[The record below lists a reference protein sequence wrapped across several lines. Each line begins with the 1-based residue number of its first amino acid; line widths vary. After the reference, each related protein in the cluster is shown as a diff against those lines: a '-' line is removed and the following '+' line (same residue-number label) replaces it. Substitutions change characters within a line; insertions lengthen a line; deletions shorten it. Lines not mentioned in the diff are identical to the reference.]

1 MAYTNGRLPDSI
13 LASITGMAGARLRSG
28 PAAAWEQLRQ
38 AVFAAYGWYPA
49 PTGISDA
56 YRSHAVQEATFR
68 ARYQTSYVQYAT
80 GKVDRR
86 VWNGVAYYRKPGT
99 AAAAVPAPRTTA
111 RNRRRHHRTGW
122 FRRDPLKQLSAIAV
136 PLDWSNTEGRSVGE
150 AWHWTYTGPAEATS
164 NDTAI
169 TGAVPAAPDLIA
181 PDPIE
186 EDPMSA
192 AESVA
197 LLTQIVA
204 KLDTTTE
211 IIGVPI
217 QDTPLDKSKGQ
228 HFYLVNWA
236 NGTKLHLNSRAL
248 AYHRARGQL
257 DIIEWQPTGTLAGLV
272 LIK

>member
-1 MAYTNGRLPDSI
+1 M
-13 LASITGMAGARLRSG
+13 
-28 PAAAWEQLRQ
+28 
-38 AVFAAYGWYPA
+38 
-49 PTGISDA
+49 
-56 YRSHAVQEATFR
+56 QEATFR

-99 AAAAVPAPRTTA
+99 AAAAVPGHLEPRLGIA
-111 RNRRRHHRTGW
+111 VDITGLGG
-122 FRRDPLKQLSAIAV
+122 FDGTRYKQLSAIAV